1 MTNMTQMLDAMENS
15 IRLQHQARAERRAEE
30 AQRTQQEFKEK
41 LHRAAISK
49 IEVDNTSSKLKGAE
63 DAQLRDQLMGLLMAG
78 L

>member
-1 MTNMTQMLDAMENS
+1 MIDMTQMLDSMENS

-41 LHRAAISK
+41 LHRAAVSK
-49 IEVDNTSSKLKGAE
+49 IEADSTSAKLKGAE
-63 DAQLRDQLMGLLMAG
+63 EAQRRDQLMGLLMAG